1 MIARGIHRPGGQIG
15 EELAATRTLRL
26 ARGQVRGRAPP
37 MVNGHSHPPPPQYAT
52 APPPASASYDWQ
64 QPPYAP
70 APVHSQGPPPPQPQY
85 GMATAPPQ
93 PPPSVPQYVPP
104 PPPQQQQQAPQPA
117 VPIMAPHHLFHFQ
130 GISAADAM
138 RRSGGHLGPEA
149 FGFVQQRCALSSY
162 SNSKKNRNNNKAP
175 WTKEEDE
182 EVQNVPV

>member
-1 MIARGIHRPGGQIG
+1 MADSSASTTTAMTADQKPS
-15 EELAATRTLRL
+15 AAS
-26 ARGQVRGRAPP
+26 AAP
-37 MVNGHSHPPPPQYAT
+37 A
-52 APPPASASYDWQ
+52 APASPA
-64 QPPYAP
+64 AP
-70 APVHSQGPPPPQPQY
+70 AAPAASPADAP
-85 GMATAPPQ
+85 MAEPAAEQ
-93 PPPSVPQYVPP
+93 KP